1 MITKAVP
8 VKRPVADLNV
18 DFHWVKT
25 STRIGI
31 SLSIR
36 GNNSIYLD

>member
-25 STRIGI
+25 STRIVI
-31 SLSIR
+31 SLSVR